1 LTNKSPIEEKSMP
14 SANVDSAPS
23 PLSVSEIE
31 EAFKRL
37 APQLEAESLAS
48 ETARRPTEALAD
60 LMRQARIPMSKVPAV
75 MGGCE
80 LPPAQQIDFFSQI
93 SYLNPTAGWLAFN
106 QSGVLGLL
114 CANLPEEGVER
125 LFSYDACPL
134 LAAVSAPTGKSV
146 KVEGGYRVTGRWSYA
161 SGVTCADA
169 VFLAT
174 ICTDPPAPVG
184 VVIPTSE
191 IELHDDW
198 HVAALQGT
206 GSVDVI
212 VENVFVPDSLA
223 CSPFIQLRGGPQ
235 YTRLGYRVYVGGE
248 NFGFTLGVAQ
258 RMVDE
263 IKWLSLT
270 KRRALDPTPVSDRGA
285 FQQELGRTDAT
296 LRATRAYLMDELDL
310 ALAQSGDG
318 PLEPHALARAEAA
331 VGWATETAIQA
342 CTRLFPYAGAGAL
355 HLSNPIQRSY
365 RDLIGSGQHLVATN
379 ETLDAWG
386 RTLLE
391 QAQ

>member
-1 LTNKSPIEEKSMP
+1 
-14 SANVDSAPS
+14 
-23 PLSVSEIE
+23 
-31 EAFKRL
+31 
-37 APQLEAESLAS
+37 
-48 ETARRPTEALAD
+48 
-60 LMRQARIPMSKVPAV
+60 MSKVPAV

-80 LPPAQQIDFFSQI
+80 LTPAQQIDFFARI

-106 QSGVLGLL
+106 QSGVLGLA
-114 CANLPEEGVER
+114 CANLPEEGVEQ
-125 LFSYDACPL
+125 LFSYDTCPL
-134 LAAVSAPTGKSV
+134 LAAVSAPTGRSK

-174 ICTDPPAPVG
+174 LCSDPPGPVG
-184 VVIPTSE
+184 VVIPTNE

-198 HVAALQGT
+198 NVAALQGT

-212 VENVFVPDSLA
+212 VENVFVPDALT
-223 CSPFIQLRGGPQ
+223 CSPFVQLRGGPQ

-248 NFGFTLGVAQ
+248 NFGFTLGVAR

-263 IKWLSLT
+263 ITRLSLS
-270 KRRALDPTPVSDRGA
+270 KKRALDPTPVSDRGA
-285 FQQELGRTDAT
+285 FQQELGRTDAS
-296 LRATRAYLMDELDL
+296 LRAARAYLMDELDL
-310 ALAQSGDG
+310 AFDLAQKGDG
-318 PLEPHALARAEAA
+318 PLAPHALARAEAA
-331 VGWATETAIQA
+331 VSWATETAIQA

-355 HLSNPIQRSY
+355 HLSNPIQRTY

-386 RTLLE
+386 RSLIE
-391 QAQ
+391 QTR